1 MVGVACIW
9 AFLFEGATHNYA
21 ILEQSSY
28 ETRGNANKAVGV
40 KVHYKFYNGPAASGK
55 RALS

>member
-40 KVHYKFYNGPAASGK
+40 KVHYKFYNGPASGK